1 MWGGF
6 VIKKIMLQFVVANR
20 ENYGR
25 QKMNLIIHIKKLKE
39 LDFKNSLW

>member
-6 VIKKIMLQFVVANR
+6 VIKKIYVVIR

-25 QKMNLIIHIKKLKE
+25 QKMNIIIHIKEKLKE
-39 LDFKNSLW
+39 LDFENSLW